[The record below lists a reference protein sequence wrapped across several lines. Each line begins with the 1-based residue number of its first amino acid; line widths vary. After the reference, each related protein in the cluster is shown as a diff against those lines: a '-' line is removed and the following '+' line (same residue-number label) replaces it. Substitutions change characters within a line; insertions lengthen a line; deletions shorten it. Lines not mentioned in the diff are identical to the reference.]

1 MRKYSLTLTWI
12 KPGPFLQNLQDM
24 QHVLPLME
32 RDDPACIH
40 ADRQGG
46 SQIVT
51 RQLEAVTT
59 KAGTFVYSVAF

>member
-1 MRKYSLTLTWI
+1 
-12 KPGPFLQNLQDM
+12 M

-59 KAGTFVYSVAF
+59 KAGTFVYSVTF